1 MLLMTIKV
9 MKLLENFMKKNCKKT
24 NQKEFRA
31 EKLIKGKSDKVYV
44 KKKAYNSSF
53 NSWIDEK
60 RDSINE

>member
-1 MLLMTIKV
+1 
-9 MKLLENFMKKNCKKT
+9 MKKNCKKT

-53 NSWIDEK
+53 KSWIDEK